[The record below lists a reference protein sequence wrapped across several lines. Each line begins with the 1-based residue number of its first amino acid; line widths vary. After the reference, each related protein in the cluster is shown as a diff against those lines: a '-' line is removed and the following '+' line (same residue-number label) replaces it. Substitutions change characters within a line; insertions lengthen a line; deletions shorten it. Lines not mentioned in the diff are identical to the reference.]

1 MHTKFFSQENGDRL
15 YKLENSVVRLLSGT
29 VDKAKLWNNRY
40 KSNIYDSKFIQLLAI
55 DLFGRDSLAR
65 SSVFGGRSWNSNIQ
79 HAALDEV
86 KIRFVQGNVTYCQ
99 LYQIFFFAELSLIRF
114 WYILFIFDRFI

>member
-1 MHTKFFSQENGDRL
+1 MGTKLFSQENGDRL

-29 VDKAKLWNNRY
+29 VDKAKLWNHRY

-55 DLFGRDSLAR
+55 DVFGQDCLAR
-65 SSVFGGRSWNSNIQ
+65 SSVFGGRSWNSSIQ

-86 KIRFVQGNVTYCQ
+86 KKRFLQGNINYC
-99 LYQIFFFAELSLIRF
+99 
-114 WYILFIFDRFI
+114 